1 MKKITFL
8 LIFISIFGYAQAPLT
23 NSNIKQVLV
32 DYLQD
37 PYASPYGSINGW
49 DVSNVT
55 DMEYLFYNKNT
66 FNQNI
71 ESWDVSN
78 VTKMR
83 GMFYKATAF
92 NRDISSWNM
101 SSVTDMSLMF
111 RDASNFN
118 QDIGDW
124 DVSIVTDMFGMFDN
138 ASAFNQDIGSWD
150 VSNVES
156 TSLMFKN
163 ASVFNQ
169 DIGDWD
175 VSNVTDMLGMFDNAS
190 AFNQDIGSW
199 DLSSELGMSFMFRG
213 AVTFNQ
219 DIGSWDVSGVY
230 GMRSMFDNASAFN
243 QDIAS
248 WDVSSVTSIND
259 IFNNSALSTDNYDRL
274 LNNWSKLNLTQNIEF
289 GAQGINYCNGA
300 DARQRLID
308 DFGWTITDGDLDCAT
323 AGVEDE
329 NLLTI
334 SIYPNPVKDKLY
346 IQGLLNPTKISV
358 NNVLGKE
365 VLLLKNTNKIDLTAL
380 PSGVY
385 VIRISDSV
393 GQTNRKFIKN

>member
-8 LIFISIFGYAQAPLT
+8 LVFISIFGYAQAPLT
-23 NSNIKQVLV
+23 NSNIEQVLV
-32 DYLQD
+32 DYLQN
-37 PYASPYGSINGW
+37 PAGSAYGSINGW

-66 FNQNI
+66 FNQDI
-71 ESWDVSN
+71 GSWDVSN

-111 RDASNFN
+111 RDASDFN

-124 DVSIVTDMFGMFDN
+124 DVSNVTDMYSMFDN

-156 TSLMFKN
+156 TSTMFEN

-169 DIGDWD
+169 DISSWDMSNVIYTSFMFHRAYAFNQDIGSWD
-175 VSNVTDMLGMFDNAS
+175 VSSVLSMSYMFDNAS

-199 DLSSELGMSFMFRG
+199 DVSN
-213 AVTFNQ
+213 VT
-219 DIGSWDVSGVY
+219 D
-230 GMRSMFDNASAFN
+230 MDN
-243 QDIAS
+243 
-248 WDVSSVTSIND
+248 
-259 IFNNSALSTDNYDRL
+259 IFNNAGLSTDNYDRL
-274 LNNWSKLNLTQNIEF
+274 LNNWSELNLPQNLEL
-289 GAQGINYCNGA
+289 GALGINYCNGA

-308 DFGWTITDGDLDCAT
+308 DFGWTITDGGLDCAT
-323 AGVEDE
+323 AAVEDE
-329 NLLTI
+329 NLMTI
-334 SIYPNPVKDKLY
+334 SIYPNPVNDKLY

-358 NNVLGKE
+358 YNVLGKE
-365 VLLLKNTNKIDLTAL
+365 VLLVKNTNNINVSKL

-385 VIRISDSV
+385 IIRISDGV